1 MCDFCGIAKKGE
13 IMALELRSCDVGP
26 WGTHSYALV
35 CPETNESVL
44 IDPGNEPEKLTAM
57 LGDSKATAIWV
68 THTHM
73 DHVDALAEMKE
84 RLNVPVLAWAGV
96 RDGAISRQINPDQA
110 IDDGDRLQVG
120 NYAVNVIYTPG
131 HSDDMLCF
139 MLENDHRVIVGDT
152 IFEGGPG
159 RTWSHEDFKT
169 TLKTLRNIIVTWPDD
184 KVCYPGHGPYFR
196 LGDQRAAIL
205 GFLAKDHGQFQG
217 DAEWGM

>member
-1 MCDFCGIAKKGE
+1 
-13 IMALELRSCDVGP
+13 MALELRSCDVGP
-26 WGTHSYALV
+26 WGTHAYALI
-35 CPETNESVL
+35 CSETNESVL
-44 IDPGNEPEKLTAM
+44 IDPGNEPDKLTEM

-73 DHVDALAEMKE
+73 DHVDALDEMKA
-84 RLNVPVLAWAGV
+84 RLGVPVLARPGV
-96 RDGAISRQINPDQA
+96 RGGEISRQISPDEG

-120 NYAVNVIYTPG
+120 NTMVDVIHTPG

-139 MLENDHRVIVGDT
+139 MIENDDRVIVGDT

-169 TLKTLRNIIVTWPDD
+169 TLQTLRNIVLSWPDE
-184 KVCYPGHGPYFR
+184 KVLYPGHGPYFC
-196 LGDQRAAIL
+196 LGDQRAAIE
-205 GFLAKDHGQFQG
+205 GFLAKDHGEFQG